1 MKNIKK
7 TLIIIIIAL
16 LLTTLPYA
24 IILASVKY
32 KTLVDFAGMLLYS
45 LPIYLPVVF
54 ACFGVKFFKS
64 AGKMFLPTLSF
75 NILAVLIIYSIT
87 RIIFRLTERSLADAV
102 IALLLIGPL
111 VYSVPISFIA
121 AVIAVAISKYKV
133 KKSDIQKAEDI
144 AIEK

>member
-7 TLIIIIIAL
+7 ALIIIITTL

-32 KTLVDFAGMLLYS
+32 KIIVDFAEMLLYS
-45 LPIYLPVVF
+45 LPIYLPVLF
-54 ACFGVKFFKS
+54 ACFGIKLFKS
-64 AGKMFLPTLSF
+64 TGIIFLPTLSL

-87 RIIFRLTERSLADAV
+87 RIIFSLTQPSLADV
-102 IALLLIGPL
+102 VVALLLMGPL

-121 AVIAVAISKYKV
+121 AAISKYKM

-144 AIEK
+144 TTE